1 MSAKTA
7 IPISLTHAQAQA
19 VMLAAQGLLKRPRRR
34 ATKDDVLET
43 IRRMSALQID
53 TISVVARSPY
63 FVLWSRLGA
72 YDPRWLEELLAE
84 GQLFEYWS
92 HEACFLPIEDYALY
106 RYRMLDPVAMG
117 WKYSHEWL
125 KQHRREIE
133 IVLAHIREYG
143 AARSADFARTDGK
156 AGGWW
161 EWKPEKR
168 ALEMLFTTGELMIA
182 RRQNFQ
188 RLYDLRER
196 VLPAWDER
204 QTLPLREALR
214 QLALKAVRAL
224 GLTTARWVSDYFRT
238 GKRETEAHVKT
249 LADEGA
255 LELVQIKGWNEPA
268 YFHPERRE
276 LIETAAAGKLKPT
289 VTMLL
294 SPFDPLV
301 WDRARAR
308 ALFNFDYRIEC
319 YTPAPKRRYG
329 YFTLPIL
336 RRGQIV
342 GRIDP
347 KAHRKEKI
355 FEIKTLHLEPGVKV
369 TDALVTDIA
378 GALRECAA
386 WHQTPEIVMRRSDP
400 PELAS
405 LIQRAIG

>member
-255 LELVQIKGWNEPA
+255 LESAQIKGWDEPF

-289 VTMLL
+289 VTTLL

-301 WDRARAR
+301 WDR
-308 ALFNFDYRIEC
+308 
-319 YTPAPKRRYG
+319 
-329 YFTLPIL
+329 
-336 RRGQIV
+336 
-342 GRIDP
+342 
-347 KAHRKEKI
+347 
-355 FEIKTLHLEPGVKV
+355 
-369 TDALVTDIA
+369 
-378 GALRECAA
+378 
-386 WHQTPEIVMRRSDP
+386 
-400 PELAS
+400 
-405 LIQRAIG
+405 